1 MKKTRFSEEQ
11 MVAILRDADAKPVP
25 EVAKKHGVAT
35 ATIYA
40 WRKHFGGLEATDV
53 KRLVDGLD
61 KLTEQFSDTK
71 TVVLTMETEIET
83 SELEKYGTLISQE
96 DGIVVLEV
104 KRSETAEVV
113 SAVLQN
119 LPVADVK
126 IDELS
131 MEEIIRRLFQ
141 RTNES

>member
-1 MKKTRFSEEQ
+1 
-11 MVAILRDADAKPVP
+11 
-25 EVAKKHGVAT
+25 
-35 ATIYA
+35 
-40 WRKHFGGLEATDV
+40 
-53 KRLVDGLD
+53 
-61 KLTEQFSDTK
+61 FSDTK
-71 TVVLTMETEIET
+71 TVVLTMESEIEAA
-83 SELEKYGTLISQE
+83 ELEKYGTLISQE

-119 LPVADVK
+119 LPVVDVK